1 MAAFDLPFPPFPH
14 DVREVP
20 YITSPD
26 DNNGHTVPSSQYFK
40 KLVGD
45 KYLWTPVSSTDPLP
59 VVDAA
64 AQATLTAIQG
74 YVDGLEAVLG
84 TAIASPTAYTVVAR
98 LKDLATALGEVG
110 ASPAANT
117 VLARIKTLEGYLD
130 GVEAALGTTADAEA
144 TGNGSVIAIVKQ
156 LRKLVT
162 DAYATFGSA
171 APTKGLMMAGTDG
184 TNARAIKTNENGEVL
199 TQLSGSITS
208 VSSPPVV
215 GTKTIT
221 ATAAEIFAGASVKAN
236 RRKLIIR
243 NEDPVLRM
251 RIGPSS
257 VTQQNGYPIE
267 PGATVEIQFDPAT
280 AVSVYGISEGAA
292 LNIAVMEV

>member
-1 MAAFDLPFPPFPH
+1 MAFELPFPPFPH
-14 DVREVP
+14 DSRDVP
-20 YITSPD
+20 FIATPD
-26 DNNGHTVPSSQYFK
+26 DNNGYAVPSSQYFK

-59 VVDAA
+59 VGDAA

-110 ASPAANT
+110 ATPTANT

-130 GVEAALGTTADAEA
+130 GVEAALGTTTDAET

-171 APTKGLMMAGTDG
+171 APTKGLMIAGTDG
-184 TNARAIKTNENGEVL
+184 TNARAIKTNENGEVI
-199 TQLSGSITS
+199 TQLSGSIES
-208 VSSPPVV
+208 VTAAPLTGV
-215 GTKTIT
+215 KTVT
-221 ATAAEIFAGASVKAN
+221 ATAAEVFAGGSVKAN
-236 RRKLIIR
+236 RRMLAIR
-243 NEDPVLRM
+243 NDDPVLRC
-251 RIGPSS
+251 RIGKSD
-257 VTQQNGYPIE
+257 VTQQTGFPIE
-267 PGATVEIQFDPAT
+267 PGATVHIQFDPAT
-280 AVSVYGISEGAA
+280 AVAVYAISEGAA
-292 LNIAVMEV
+292 LSISVLEV

>member
-1 MAAFDLPFPPFPH
+1 MAFELPFPPFPH
-14 DVREVP
+14 DSRDVP
-20 YITSPD
+20 FIATPD
-26 DNNGHTVPSSQYFK
+26 DNNGYAVPSSQYFK
-40 KLVGD
+40 KLVGG

-59 VVDAA
+59 VGDAA

-74 YVDGLEAVLG
+74 YIDGLEAVLG

-110 ASPAANT
+110 ANPTANT

-130 GVEAALGTTADAEA
+130 GVEAALGATTDAEA

-184 TNARAIKTNENGEVL
+184 TNARAIKTNENGEVI
-199 TQLSGSITS
+199 TQLSGSNM
-208 VSSPPVV
+208 
-215 GTKTIT
+215 KLY
-221 ATAAEIFAGASVKAN
+221 GASIDDRPA
-236 RRKLIIR
+236 
-243 NEDPVLRM
+243 
-251 RIGPSS
+251 
-257 VTQQNGYPIE
+257 
-267 PGATVEIQFDPAT
+267 AT
-280 AVSVYGISEGAA
+280 AVSIGTTFTIVDETQNFKTWMSNGTNWGEEI
-292 LNIAVMEV
+292 